1 MWSRKLVSI
10 ANSAGNFLLDAFDGV
25 LGSEAAN
32 RAARRD
38 SFISANLLAG
48 SIGVIAWPLHWALIG
63 PADFATTCAFMFLW
77 APLFIGMAVRMGWPL
92 EEGQAASAACLCGFV
107 TVLALVTGGISS
119 PVLPWLLI
127 VPVEAA
133 ISGRTQATMR
143 AAILSVGAFFLCATL
158 SMLGWLPASRLPQ
171 ELTSFVFGGSIFAAL
186 VVALLSL
193 RAFQRRHEQDNAG
206 LNRRADFLQST
217 ASALPDLV
225 TRHSAGGSVLFC
237 SALVEDMLGIPA
249 GEFEGLSPAMFV
261 HIQDLKS
268 VELGFQR
275 TFTNGPQTLEFR
287 LRRRDG
293 AYVAVEMKTIAVDG
307 EIVAI
312 SRDVSERNTRIANLV
327 IARDRAEE
335 SSQARLR
342 FLASITHELRTPLN
356 AIIGFA
362 DMMNNEVFGPVGHN
376 KYKEYAE
383 HIRESGLHLVDLVS
397 DLLDMSKIEAG
408 KFSIERQKIELRPLL
423 DECVAMV
430 SGAAAEA
437 GVNIVCDAE
446 RGLYL
451 NADRRAIKQSVVNLL
466 SNAVKF
472 TLSEGTVTLSA
483 VSTQEGASIT
493 VADTGVGIPSSELG
507 RIGKPFEQ
515 VAGTR
520 SMHKGT
526 GLGLS
531 LVKALTELHG
541 GRMDIV
547 SALGDGTTV
556 TLQVPNAASTEMP
569 EREGNLVYPERFRA
583 RA

>member
-1 MWSRKLVSI
+1 MWSRKLVSLT
-10 ANSAGNFLLDAFDGV
+10 NSVGNFLLDAFDGV

-171 ELTSFVFGGSIFAAL
+171 ELTAFVFGGSIFAAL

-237 SALVEDMLGIPA
+237 SASVEDMLGIPA

-312 SRDVSERNTRIANLV
+312 SRDVSDRNTRIANLV

-451 NADRRAIKQSVVNLL
+451 NADRRAIKQAVVNLL

>member
-1 MWSRKLVSI
+1 MRSRNLVGVGKSV
-10 ANSAGNFLLDAFDGV
+10 GNFLLDAFDGV
-25 LGSEAAN
+25 LGSEAAH
-32 RAARRD
+32 RTARRD

-48 SIGVIAWPLHWALIG
+48 SIGVIAWPLHWIFIG
-63 PADFATTCAFMFLW
+63 PADLVTSIAFLFLW

-92 EEGQAASAACLCGFV
+92 EDGQAASAACLCGFV
-107 TVLALVTGGISS
+107 TVLALMTGGVTS
-119 PVLPWLLI
+119 PVLPWLMV

-133 ISGRTQATMR
+133 VSGRSQATMR
-143 AAILSVGAFFLCATL
+143 AAILAVSAFFLCATL
-158 SMLGWLPASRLPQ
+158 SMMGWLPPSRLPQ
-171 ELTSFVFGGSIFAAL
+171 EMTSFVFGGSIFAAL

-206 LNRRADFLQST
+206 LNHRADFLQST
-217 ASALPDLV
+217 AAALPDLL

-237 SALVEDMLGIPA
+237 SSSVEDMLGIPA

-275 TFTNGPQTLEFR
+275 TFSHGPQSLEFR

-293 AYVAVEMKTIAVDG
+293 AYVAVEMKTIAVNG

-356 AIIGFA
+356 AIIGFS
-362 DMMNNEVFGPVGHN
+362 DMMNNEVFGPVGHT

-397 DLLDMSKIEAG
+397 DLLDMSKIESG

-430 SGAAAEA
+430 SGTAAEA
-437 GVNIVCDAE
+437 GVNVVCETE

-451 NADRRAIKQSVVNLL
+451 NADRRAIKQAVVNLL

-472 TLSEGTVTLSA
+472 TLSEGTVTLAA
-483 VSTQEGASIT
+483 VSTQDGAAIT
-493 VADTGVGIPSSELG
+493 VADTGVGIPASELG

-515 VAGTR
+515 VAGTKTA
-520 SMHKGT
+520 HKGT

-556 TLQVPNAASTEMP
+556 TLQVPNASSAEAA

>member
-1 MWSRKLVSI
+1 MWSRNLVGVGKSV
-10 ANSAGNFLLDAFDGV
+10 GNFLLDAFDGV
-25 LGSEAAN
+25 LGSEAAH

-48 SIGVIAWPLHWALIG
+48 GIGVIAWPLHWMFIG
-63 PADFATTCAFMFLW
+63 PADFATSVAFLFLW

-107 TVLALVTGGISS
+107 TVLALMTGGISS
-119 PVLPWLLI
+119 PVLPWLMV

-133 ISGRTQATMR
+133 VSGRSNATMR

-158 SMLGWLPASRLPQ
+158 SMLGWLPPSRLPQ
-171 ELTSFVFGGSIFAAL
+171 EFTSFVFGGSIFAAL

-193 RAFQRRHEQDNAG
+193 RAFQRRHEQDNVG
-206 LNRRADFLQST
+206 LVRRADFLQST
-217 ASALPDLV
+217 ATALPDLL

-237 SALVEDMLGIPA
+237 SSSVEDMLGIPA
-249 GEFEGLSPAMFV
+249 AEFEGLSPAMFV

-275 TFTNGPQTLEFR
+275 TFSHGPQSLEFR

-312 SRDVSERNTRIANLV
+312 SRDVSDRNTRIANLV

-356 AIIGFA
+356 AIIGFS
-362 DMMNNEVFGPVGHN
+362 DMMNNEVFGPVGHT

-437 GVNIVCDAE
+437 GVNVVCDAE

-451 NADRRAIKQSVVNLL
+451 NADRRAIKQAVVNLL

-472 TLSEGTVTLSA
+472 TLSEGTVTLAA
-483 VSTQEGASIT
+483 VSTQDGAAIT
-493 VADTGVGIPSSELG
+493 VADTGVGIPASELG

-515 VAGTR
+515 VAGTKTAQ
-520 SMHKGT
+520 KGT

-556 TLQVPNAASTEMP
+556 TLQVPNASSAEAT
-569 EREGNLVYPERFRA
+569 EREGNLIYPERFRA